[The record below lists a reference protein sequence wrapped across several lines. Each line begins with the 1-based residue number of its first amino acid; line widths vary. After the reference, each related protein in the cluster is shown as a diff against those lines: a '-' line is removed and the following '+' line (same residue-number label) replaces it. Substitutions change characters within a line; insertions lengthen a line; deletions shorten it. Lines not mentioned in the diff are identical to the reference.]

1 MTALMREIEKQ
12 ASLLSAAER
21 ELLAE
26 RLLATAS
33 TEPLT
38 ELDVMWL
45 EEAETRYSAWK
56 AGRTGGVSAEDALAD
71 IRRELRQ

>member
-26 RLLATAS
+26 RLLASAS
-33 TEPLT
+33 VEPLT
-38 ELDVMWL
+38 DLDVIWL
-45 EEAETRYSAWK
+45 EEAETRYFAWK
-56 AGRTGGVSAEDALAD
+56 AGRTEGVSAEDALTD
-71 IRRELRQ
+71 IRRELGQ